1 MDSPGKGKTEMLRK
15 LMALGLFIG
24 MAGVAACEPREEPA
38 FDDDFQFEEAPPATP
53 APAPMDTLHMDPP
66 HTDPGY

>member
-1 MDSPGKGKTEMLRK
+1 MLRK

-53 APAPMDTLHMDPP
+53 APTPIDTPMEPMDTLHVDPP
-66 HTDPGY
+66 QTDPGY